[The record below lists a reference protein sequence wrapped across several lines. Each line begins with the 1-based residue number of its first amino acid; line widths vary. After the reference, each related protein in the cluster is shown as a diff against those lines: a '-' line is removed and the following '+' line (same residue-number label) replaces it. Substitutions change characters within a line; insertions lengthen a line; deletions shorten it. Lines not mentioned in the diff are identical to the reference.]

1 MFIHPS
7 CSRQMSRLSF
17 VQIAIVPF
25 LLLPCANILI
35 QADPFEVN
43 RLLDVKVAM
52 PAADWKK
59 MRYEHHDLFGL
70 ITPRKPGKPRPNPYH
85 YFKGNVTIGG
95 KLFKN
100 VGLRKKGLLGSVNAQ
115 RPSIKI
121 NFDKFGTEQEFEGVS
136 LMTLNNNDT
145 DASLVKQH
153 MAYELFRKAGIP
165 APRCNFA
172 RVTVNGEYL
181 GVYSHVESVRKD
193 FLKRHFTK
201 ASGNLYEGQI
211 SDFTEKTAGTFD
223 AKLNAKKNDRNDLL
237 KATKAMAVP
246 DEQLF
251 DAVGKVVDLNDF
263 YRYWA
268 MEGLIGFNDGYS
280 GNQNNFFIYNDPQS
294 GRFKFIPWGA
304 DGVFRARSGKA
315 SQAGTPMSV
324 MAEGVVAHRL
334 YKTEKGR
341 ERYRSE
347 LLKVL
352 DEVWDEQALQAK
364 LDKLTRMLRS
374 HTHLPPRLYDPA
386 VDSVRRFISKRRNML
401 GVELTGPI
409 PLWPKKM
416 RSGPTSAN
424 SKSLTMKCTFNTK
437 WTEAGDLS
445 FENKIGQCIIELIH
459 GDEPIEITDMRAHA
473 ALTQGTSRYGFPVIS
488 AVGRLNGSQQEV
500 MVNLMVDPG
509 FYKVSDSIPI
519 DGFTI
524 WGFVRMGRQGSAK
537 FKRIGWAKG
546 ELKLTAASRNEGET
560 VAGYFEASCNPF
572 GKLNFNSKPKEN

>member
-7 CSRQMSRLSF
+7 CSRKMSRLSF

-25 LLLPCANILI
+25 LLLPCANILV

-153 MAYELFRKAGIP
+153 LAYELFRKAGIP

-211 SDFTEKTAGTFD
+211 SDFTEKAAGTFD
-223 AKLNAKKNDRNDLL
+223 AKINAKKNDRNDLL
-237 KATKAMAVP
+237 KATKALAVP

-251 DAVGKVVDLNDF
+251 DAVGKVINLNDF

-304 DGVFRARSGKA
+304 DGVFRTRSGKA

-416 RSGPTSAN
+416 RSGPTSSK

-437 WTEAGDLS
+437 WVEAGDLS
-445 FENKIGQCIIELIH
+445 FENKIGECIIELIH
-459 GDEPIEITDMRAHA
+459 GDEPIEITDMRSHA

-488 AVGRLNGSQQEV
+488 AVGRLSDSQQEV
-500 MVNLMVDPG
+500 MVNLMVAPG

-524 WGFVRMGRQGSAK
+524 WGFIRMGRQGSAK

-546 ELKLTAASRNEGET
+546 ELKLTAASRNEGEM
-560 VAGYFEASCNPF
+560 VAGYFEASCNLF
-572 GKLNFNSKPKEN
+572 GKLNSKPKEN

>member
-1 MFIHPS
+1 M
-7 CSRQMSRLSF
+7 
-17 VQIAIVPF
+17 
-25 LLLPCANILI
+25 
-35 QADPFEVN
+35 
-43 RLLDVKVAM
+43 
-52 PAADWKK
+52 
-59 MRYEHHDLFGL
+59 
-70 ITPRKPGKPRPNPYH
+70 
-85 YFKGNVTIGG
+85 
-95 KLFKN
+95 
-100 VGLRKKGLLGSVNAQ
+100 GLRKKGLLGSVNAQ

-211 SDFTEKTAGTFD
+211 SDFTEKASGTFE
-223 AKLNAKKNDRNDLL
+223 AKTNAKKNDRNDLL
-237 KATKAMAVP
+237 KATKALAVP

-251 DAVGKVVDLNDF
+251 DAVGKLVNLDDF

-280 GNQNNFFIYNDPQS
+280 GNQNNFFIYHDPES

-315 SQAGTPMSV
+315 RQAGTPLSV
-324 MAEGVVAHRL
+324 MAEGAVAHRL
-334 YKTEKGR
+334 YNTEKGR

-416 RSGPTSAN
+416 RSGPTSAK

-437 WTEAGDLS
+437 WVEAGDFS
-445 FENKIGQCIIELIH
+445 FENKIGQCSIELIH
-459 GDEPIEITDMRAHA
+459 GGEPIEITDMRAHA
-473 ALTQGTSRYGFPVIS
+473 ASTQGTSRYGFPVIS
-488 AVGRLNGSQQEV
+488 AVGRLNDSQQEV

-524 WGFVRMGRQGSAK
+524 WGFVRMGRQGSVK

-572 GKLNFNSKPKEN
+572 GKLNFNPKPKEN

>member
-1 MFIHPS
+1 MFPHPS

-25 LLLPCANILI
+25 LLLPCANIPV
-35 QADPFEVN
+35 QADPFKVD

-211 SDFTEKTAGTFD
+211 SDFTEKAAGTFD
-223 AKLNAKKNDRNDLL
+223 AKVNAKKNDRNDLL
-237 KATKAMAVP
+237 KATKALAVP

-251 DAVGKVVDLNDF
+251 DAVGKVINLNDF

-324 MAEGVVAHRL
+324 MAEGAVAHRL

-347 LLKVL
+347 LLKLL

-488 AVGRLNGSQQEV
+488 AVGRLSDSQQEV
-500 MVNLMVDPG
+500 MVNLMVDPC

-572 GKLNFNSKPKEN
+572 GKLNFSSKPKEN

>member
-1 MFIHPS
+1 
-7 CSRQMSRLSF
+7 MSRLSF

-25 LLLPCANILI
+25 LLLPFLLLPCANILV

-211 SDFTEKTAGTFD
+211 SDFTEKAVGTFD
-223 AKLNAKKNDRNDLL
+223 VKTNAKKNDRNDLL
-237 KATKAMAVP
+237 KATKALAVP

-251 DAVGKVVDLNDF
+251 DAVGKVINLNDF

-280 GNQNNFFIYNDPQS
+280 GNQNNFFIYNEPES
-294 GRFKFIPWGA
+294 GRFTFIPWGA

-324 MAEGVVAHRL
+324 MAEGAVAHRL
-334 YKTEKGR
+334 YNTEKGR

-352 DEVWDEQALQAK
+352 DEVWDEQALQAR

-374 HTHLPPRLYDPA
+374 HTHLPPRLYDSA

-416 RSGPTSAN
+416 RSGPTSAK

-445 FENKIGQCIIELIH
+445 FEKKIGQCIIELIH

-488 AVGRLNGSQQEV
+488 AVGRLNDSQQEV

-524 WGFVRMGRQGSAK
+524 WGFVRMGKQGSAK
-537 FKRIGWAKG
+537 YKRIGWAKG

-572 GKLNFNSKPKEN
+572 GKLNFSSKPKEN

>member
-1 MFIHPS
+1 M
-7 CSRQMSRLSF
+7 SF

-25 LLLPCANILI
+25 LLLPCANIPV
-35 QADPFEVN
+35 QADPFKVD

-121 NFDKFGTEQEFEGVS
+121 NFDKFGAEQEFEGVS

-153 MAYELFRKAGIP
+153 LAYELFRKAGIP

-211 SDFTEKTAGTFD
+211 SDFTEKAAGTFD
-223 AKLNAKKNDRNDLL
+223 AKINAKKNDRNDLL
-237 KATKAMAVP
+237 KATKALAVP

-251 DAVGKVVDLNDF
+251 DAVGKVINLNDF

-352 DEVWDEQALQAK
+352 DEVWDEQALQVK

-488 AVGRLNGSQQEV
+488 AVGRLSDSQQEV

-560 VAGYFEASCNPF
+560 VAGYFEASCNLF
-572 GKLNFNSKPKEN
+572 GKLNSKPKEN